1 MLSSRYLRLHEALG
15 LGPMWLKR
23 SARIAK
29 PTLPGHSQPESPAR
43 LPESGHSELRPSGQN
58 ELQASPT
65 HPTAPVAQPR
75 LPENKQ
81 SELRQTAAGE
91 LQQHPNH
98 TPAPNQPAA
107 RAAQPPQ
114 GHRADVLAAI
124 AAPQPFQPAPAQ
136 TDNEIDPLAA
146 VQRLWAALPHTAFAS
161 PEELQRQAA
170 ACATCSLHSQRK
182 QALSGYGAMPA
193 RLMVISLNP
202 APSDDEAGR
211 LISGRHGRLLDNML
225 AAIGLAPEQVFRT
238 AWLRCTPRVA
248 LKTTPEE
255 QVRCAAFIRQE
266 FAWAQPQAVLLLGN
280 SFYDPARR
288 WLLEQL
294 IGHTPAFTVPHP
306 AILLRQ
312 PELKAQAWHSLKQL
326 KAALA
331 KA

>member
-1 MLSSRYLRLHEALG
+1 MLSSRYPRLHEALG

-23 SARIAK
+23 SARIAEN
-29 PTLPGHSQPESPAR
+29 TRPESQR
-43 LPESGHSELRPSGQN
+43 LPENRQSEPRPSGHN
-58 ELQASPT
+58 ALQPNPPHSITPA
-65 HPTAPVAQPR
+65 AQPR
-75 LPENKQ
+75 LPE
-81 SELRQTAAGE
+81 SERGELRQIEAGG

-98 TPAPNQPAA
+98 TLAPNQPTA
-107 RAAQPPQ
+107 RTTPPPQ

-124 AAPQPFQPAPAQ
+124 ATPQPFQPAPAPAE
-136 TDNEIDPLAA
+136 NESDPLAA
-146 VQRLWAALPHTAFAS
+146 VQQLWAALPHTAFAS
-161 PEELQRQAA
+161 PEELQQQAA

-202 APSDDEAGR
+202 APSDDETGQ
-211 LISGRHGRLLDNML
+211 LISGQHGRLLDNML
-225 AAIGLAPEQVFRT
+225 AAIGLAPEQVT
-238 AWLRCTPRVA
+238 
-248 LKTTPEE
+248 
-255 QVRCAAFIRQE
+255 
-266 FAWAQPQAVLLLGN
+266 WAQPQAVLLLGN

>member
-1 MLSSRYLRLHEALG
+1 MLSSRYPRLHEALG

-23 SARIAK
+23 SARIAEN
-29 PTLPGHSQPESPAR
+29 TRPESQR
-43 LPESGHSELRPSGQN
+43 LPENERNDPRPSGHN
-58 ELQASPT
+58 ALQPNPPHSITPA
-65 HPTAPVAQPR
+65 AQPR
-75 LPENKQ
+75 LPE
-81 SELRQTAAGE
+81 SERGELRQIGAGG

-98 TPAPNQPAA
+98 TLAPNQPAA
-107 RAAQPPQ
+107 RTTPPPQ
-114 GHRADVLAAI
+114 GHRADVLAAM
-124 AAPQPFQPAPAQ
+124 ATSQPLQPTPTQ
-136 TDNEIDPLAA
+136 TDNESDPLAA
-146 VQRLWAALPHTAFAS
+146 VQRLWAALPPATFANI
-161 PEELQRQAA
+161 EELQQQAA

-182 QALSGYGAMPA
+182 QALSGYSAIPA

-202 APSDDEAGR
+202 APSDDETGR

-238 AWLRCTPRVA
+238 AWLRCTPRIA
-248 LKTTPEE
+248 LKATPEE
-255 QVRCAAFIRQE
+255 QVHCAAFIRQE